1 LSAVQPHRN
10 QVRRDVTSFVRRS
23 TRMRP
28 QQRRAWER
36 YYDQFVLRLPRAEM
50 ATSIKPGVSVDLDAA
65 FGRSA
70 PLIVEIGP
78 GTGDSLIPM
87 AKARPSVNLLA
98 FEVYQPAIASM
109 LAQLAA
115 NDVCNVRVVEADA
128 VAGFRFVLCQT
139 RVDSVWMFFPDPWHK
154 ARHHKRRLLTTGF
167 ADLVAAR
174 MQPGGVWRL
183 ATDWE
188 HYAGRMRDVLDDHPA
203 FVNEHPGGWAPRWEG
218 RPITRFERRG
228 IVAGRNIFDLAYR
241 RV

>member
-1 LSAVQPHRN
+1 MSTDQTHRN

-36 YYDQFVLRLPRAEM
+36 HYDQFVLRLPRAETT
-50 ATSIKPGVSVDLDAA
+50 ASIKPGASVDLNAV

-78 GTGDSLIPM
+78 GTGDSLVPM
-87 AKARPSVNLLA
+87 AKARPSVNFLA

-115 NDVCNVRVVEADA
+115 NEVRNVRIVEADA
-128 VAGFRFVLCQT
+128 VAGFRFVLGPGS
-139 RVDSVWMFFPDPWHK
+139 VDSAWMFFPDPWHK
-154 ARHHKRRLLTTGF
+154 TRHHKRRLLTSDFG
-167 ADLVAAR
+167 DLVGDR
-174 MQPGGVWRL
+174 MRPGGVWRL

-188 HYAGRMRDVLDDHPA
+188 HYAARMREVLDDHPA
-203 FVNEHPGGWAPRWEG
+203 FVNEHPGGWAPRWES
-218 RPITRFERRG
+218 RPVTRFEQRG
-228 IVAGRNIFDLAYR
+228 IVAGRHIFDLAYR

>member
-1 LSAVQPHRN
+1 
-10 QVRRDVTSFVRRS
+10 
-23 TRMRP
+23 MRP

-36 YYDQFVLRLPRAEM
+36 YYDQFVLRLPRAETT
-50 ATSIKPGVSVDLDAA
+50 TSIEPGVVVDLDAA

-78 GTGDSLIPM
+78 GTGDSLVPM
-87 AKARPSVNLLA
+87 AKARPSANILA

-115 NDVCNVRVVEADA
+115 NDVRNVRIIEADA
-128 VAGFRFVLCQT
+128 VDGFRSVLCHT
-139 RVDSVWMFFPDPWHK
+139 SVGGVWMFFPDPWHK
-154 ARHHKRRLLTTGF
+154 ARHHKRRLLSTGF
-167 ADLVAAR
+167 ADLVASR
-174 MQPGGVWRL
+174 MRKGGVWRL

-188 HYAGRMRDVLDDHPA
+188 DYAGRIREVLDEHPA
-203 FVNEHPGGWAPRWEG
+203 FLNEHPGGWAPRWEA

-228 IVAGRNIFDLAYR
+228 IVAGRHIFDLTYR